1 MSYIQIRQEIILY
14 LPGFATASVFTIDVP
29 QNSGASDD
37 SSAQTEVKYYG
48 RIKTVDTSGNES
60 AWTPS
65 SGLKESS
72 ETVLIESSHIRNL
85 TASKITAGTINAH
98 EIILKQ
104 QGAQTTI
111 SAPANMAILRSSDY
125 NGSYNNS
132 TNQWTAGTSGWVIA
146 GNGYAEFSSASIRG
160 GIKAGS
166 VWIDSNNRWNRNA
179 ADTANVTEFRAGS
192 STKYLYFDGTNL
204 TFTGS
209 LSAVTGNFSGD
220 ITGSNGIFSGTL
232 SGVDGDFSGTLSG
245 ADGTFEG
252 QVTVADNTVK
262 IGNNVAGGNETGVFI
277 VTNDNSWYKR
287 TNGSIFFSVG
297 NSTSGIQL
305 DTAGNCQIK
314 FNGGVFQVNNNG
326 SMTST
331 SGTIGGWTILPNE
344 LNALGGSVLMNSVT
358 GDAQFNGMVIQGD
371 SRIDGDID
379 NEDSSALFY
388 HMDSV
393 QSYSGYQAYFSGGS
407 NSIRLGIYA
416 GSARRFKDILGQPTG
431 TLDPKNLLNIPVVT
445 YKYKE
450 GHLGPEEQNKDRVM
464 CGLIAEDVEAN
475 YPSIVQ
481 YINGE
486 IRGYNHIEMIAPML
500 KLIQD
505 LYEKI
510 DNLEDR
516 LSELE

>member
-1 MSYIQIRQEIILY
+1 MSYIQIQQEIILY
-14 LPGFATASVFTIDVP
+14 LRGFATASVFTVDVP

-166 VWIDSNNRWNRNA
+166 VWIDANNRWNRNA

-204 TFTGS
+204 TFTGN
-209 LSAVTGNFSGD
+209 LSAAGGTFSGDLSAAGGTFSGDLSAAGGTFSGD
-220 ITGSNGIFSGTL
+220 ISAAS
-232 SGVDGDFSGTLSG
+232 
-245 ADGTFEG
+245 GTFEG
-252 QVTVADNTVK
+252 DLSGSTITGGTINGGSIN
-262 IGNNVAGGNETGVFI
+262 IGNGTFTVNSSGGLTA
-277 VTNDNSWYKR
+277 
-287 TNGSIFFSVG
+287 
-297 NSTSGIQL
+297 TSANI
-305 DTAGNCQIK
+305 
-314 FNGGVFQVNNNG
+314 
-326 SMTST
+326 
-331 SGTIGGWTILPNE
+331 SGTISSSSGTVGGWNILSNE
-344 LNALGGSVLMNSVT
+344 LNARGGTVLMNSVT
-358 GDAQFNGMVIQGD
+358 GDAQFEGMVIQGD

-379 NEDSSALFY
+379 NENSSALFY
-388 HMDSV
+388 HMGSV
-393 QSYSGYQAYFSGGS
+393 QSYSGYQAYFSGGGG
-407 NSIRLGIYA
+407 SIRLGIYA
-416 GSARRFKDILGQPTG
+416 GSARRFKDVLGQPTG